1 MIQKLKRQE
10 ELLKRQIELEK
21 EVQQKKSEDD
31 EKKLSEKKGWNKPR
45 SRKESGEKDQQE
57 SEFRTNSPP
66 IPTMRQKETDNN
78 DEEKKRSTKKVEGNE
93 KKVASNR
100 FQNSDGLESNQSI
113 KSRGNPETE
122 SAAVV
127 AQLQTMRQG
136 LERKKKMLKE
146 EDVGSE
152 GWDALE

>member
-21 EVQQKKSEDD
+21 EVQQKRSEDD

-45 SRKESGEKDQQE
+45 SRKESREKDQQE

-66 IPTMRQKETDNN
+66 IPTMRQKETDKN
-78 DEEKKRSTKKVEGNE
+78 DKENKDSFKKVEQNVNE
-93 KKVASNR
+93 NKVAANR
-100 FQNSDGLESNQSI
+100 FQNSDGLESSQSI
-113 KSRGNPETE
+113 KSRGNPEAE

-127 AQLQTMRQG
+127 AQLQTMRQV
-136 LERKKKMLKE
+136 LERKKKMLKD

-152 GWDALE
+152 G

>member
-1 MIQKLKRQE
+1 MGSNKL
-10 ELLKRQIELEK
+10 
-21 EVQQKKSEDD
+21 
-31 EKKLSEKKGWNKPR
+31 R
-45 SRKESGEKDQQE
+45 SRKQSGDKYQQE

-66 IPTMRQKETDNN
+66 IPTMRKKETDKN
-78 DEEKKRSTKKVEGNE
+78 DEENKDSFKKLEQNVNE
-93 KKVASNR
+93 NKVAANR
-100 FQNSDGLESNQSI
+100 FQSSDGLKSNQSI

-127 AQLQTMRQG
+127 AQLQTMRQV
-136 LERKKKMLKE
+136 LERKKKMLKD

>member
-21 EVQQKKSEDD
+21 EVQEKRREDD
-31 EKKLSEKKGWNKPR
+31 EMRLSEKKGWNKPR
-45 SRKESGEKDQQE
+45 SRKQSGEKDQQE

-66 IPTMRQKETDNN
+66 IPTMRQKETDKN
-78 DEEKKRSTKKVEGNE
+78 DEENKDSFKKVEQNVNE
-93 KKVASNR
+93 NKVAANR
-100 FQNSDGLESNQSI
+100 FQSSDGLKSNQSI

-127 AQLQTMRQG
+127 AQLQTMRQV
-136 LERKKKMLKE
+136 LERKKKMLKD

-152 GWDALE
+152 G